1 MLGCRALRKRAVI
14 SAVTHR
20 MKSAIFAVPR
30 GRRASVAGIPKRQP
44 FLGADR
50 VPRFEGNGSVDLV
63 KMEISVI

>member
-1 MLGCRALRKRAVI
+1 
-14 SAVTHR
+14 